1 MKKYL
6 GTMVGGA
13 IAGVFVFNVWG
24 ILAGT
29 EALGDAG
36 GWLGGLL
43 IVGFIWTV
51 NHYIGAYQLPE
62 GAAPV
67 DMAIAIGVAG
77 TMQGVF
83 NPDVASITTALPT
96 LFWVAVGSIL
106 GGIFAA
112 MVQDAI
118 PDEE

>member
-1 MKKYL
+1 MKRQL
-6 GTMVGGA
+6 GTMVGAA
-13 IAGVFVFNVWG
+13 IAGVFVFNIWP

-51 NHYIGAYQLPE
+51 NHYIGAVHTPE
-62 GAAPV
+62 GGVAI
-67 DMAIAIGVAG
+67 DMAVGIAVAG
-77 TMQGVF
+77 TMNGVF
-83 NPDVASITTALPT
+83 AGLPISNSLPT
-96 LFWVAVGSIL
+96 LLWVAVGAVL

-112 MVQDAI
+112 FVKNGLAEL
-118 PDEE
+118 EE

>member
-1 MKKYL
+1 MKRQL

-29 EALGDAG
+29 QALGDAG

-51 NHYIGAYQLPE
+51 NHYVGVIYNPE
-62 GAAPV
+62 GSVAI
-67 DMAIAIGVAG
+67 DMATAIGVAG

-83 NPDVASITTALPT
+83 GGLPLTAALPT
-96 LFWVAVGSIL
+96 LLWVAVGGIL
-106 GGIFAA
+106 GGTFAA
-112 MVQDAI
+112 VVQQAI
-118 PDEE
+118 AEDE

>member
-1 MKKYL
+1 MKRQL

-13 IAGVFVFNVWG
+13 IAGVFVFNIWG

-51 NHYIGAYQLPE
+51 NHYVGAIYNPE
-62 GAAPV
+62 GAV
-67 DMAIAIGVAG
+67 SIDMAVAIAVAG

-83 NPDVASITTALPT
+83 GGAPISAALPT
-96 LFWVAVGSIL
+96 LLWVAVGATL

-112 MVQDAI
+112 VVQNAI
-118 PDEE
+118 AEEE